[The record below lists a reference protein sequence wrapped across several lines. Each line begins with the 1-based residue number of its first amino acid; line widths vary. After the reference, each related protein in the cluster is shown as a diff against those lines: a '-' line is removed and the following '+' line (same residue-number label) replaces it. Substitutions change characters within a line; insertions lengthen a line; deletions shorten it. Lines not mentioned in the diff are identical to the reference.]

1 MLRKYTVN
9 RRQRLPCVRV
19 STTAG
24 SFAVS
29 ADEAIF
35 RLAPLPERLIVVADD
50 RVTVVV
56 NGRGIPFT
64 PEAGYAL
71 G

>member
-1 MLRKYTVN
+1 
-9 RRQRLPCVRV
+9 V